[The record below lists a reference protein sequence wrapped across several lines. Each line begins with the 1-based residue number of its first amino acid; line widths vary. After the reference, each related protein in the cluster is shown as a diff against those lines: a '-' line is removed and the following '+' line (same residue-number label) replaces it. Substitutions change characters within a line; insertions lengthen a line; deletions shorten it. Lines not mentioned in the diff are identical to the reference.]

1 MAAPRTEVTEIVTG
15 LGMLGFSD
23 LDRALEVRPR
33 SVMNVEPDHYAR
45 LDDARH
51 RGRFEHEF
59 EVAWTN
65 GVEFARSPEGLRG
78 RPPWSL
84 EWKGSHRPPG
94 YEQIPAD
101 LRVDHVYLVSC
112 KYGSNI
118 LTNSSPANLFDRL
131 LADRQ
136 QDVGGDWFLD
146 VAPDPYQAFYAVCRA
161 HVGAGDLPATVSDL
175 RQDHRETLKRVLPR
189 HLTGELGRTYR
200 EFAAEVA
207 TASARRWTRQMR
219 ARSRQEE
226 TLWRLLR
233 LQAAPYFVLGESP
246 VGSALR
252 YRVATPWDFRN
263 RYRFTGLEAWGDTSK
278 RQPVV
283 QWQAEVVDRLS
294 GSTVT
299 ALGHVE
305 VRWSHGRFA
314 QAPEAKVYL
323 DTPHHLVPG
332 YVPLTE
338 PPRPGRLQ
346 LRWEEATL
354 P

>member
-1 MAAPRTEVTEIVTG
+1 MAAPRTEITEIVTG

-33 SVMNVEPDHYAR
+33 SVTNVEADHYAR
-45 LDDARH
+45 LDDARTS
-51 RGRFEHEF
+51 GRFAREF
-59 EVAWTN
+59 GVAWEN

-78 RPPWSL
+78 RPPWTL

-101 LRVDHVYLVSC
+101 LRVDHVYLISC

-131 LADRQ
+131 LADRR
-136 QDVGGDWFLD
+136 DAGNDWFLE
-146 VAPDPYQAFYAVCRA
+146 VAADAYQEFYAACRS
-161 HVGAGDLPATVSDL
+161 HLGTRRLPATVDEL
-175 RQDHRETLKRVLPR
+175 RQEHREQLKRTLPR
-189 HLTGELGRTYR
+189 RLTGELGRTYR
-200 EFAAEVA
+200 QFAAEVA
-207 TASARRWTRQMR
+207 TASADRWKQRMR

-246 VGSALR
+246 EGSALR

-263 RYRFTGLEAWGDTSK
+263 RYRFDGLDAWGDGSK

-283 QWQAEVVDRLS
+283 QWRAEVHDYAT
-294 GSTVT
+294 GSTV
-299 ALGHVE
+299 AAAGHVE

-332 YVPLTE
+332 YLPLTE
-338 PPRPGRLQ
+338 PPQPDRLQ
-346 LRWEEATL
+346 LRWEEGGRT
-354 P
+354 